1 MAAAFSARGLST
13 RPPRKDPRF
22 WRAPIQPW
30 ELGKTNSTS
39 DATAQELIR
48 EFQALQGIRYNW
60 EPYWADI
67 ARRVLPHQ
75 NVFQRSVL
83 GVSQAERRTEYIF
96 ESTAPQALENCA
108 ALFESMLFP
117 RTQRWHTLA
126 PVDPDLKDDREVRT
140 YLEDLNDI
148 LFAARYSPKA
158 NFASQAH
165 ENMLGLTAFGTGSM
179 FIDEAM
185 GENLRYRAIP
195 LQDLYFAENH
205 VGIIDRVFRKFP
217 FSATQA
223 ADMWGVKALP
233 DGVQAALANP
243 SQMHRDFEW
252 LHVVKPRK
260 NPAFG
265 RTDVQ
270 GMAYES
276 FYLCMNPIKLVCESG
291 YRVMPYATSRFM
303 VGPREVYGR
312 GPAFV
317 SLSDIKMLNEMSR
330 TDINAAQ
337 LLANPPVLL
346 PEVGQAFSL
355 RPGALN
361 YGMVSDDGKQLAY
374 PFVSGAKVD
383 IAEEKMEV
391 RRKSIKAAF
400 YGNMFEMLLEHPD
413 MTATQALL
421 LAQERGI
428 LLTPGMGRQ
437 QSEFLGNCIN
447 RELDVLAH
455 AGQLDSLGPMPDK
468 LRQRGGIIKIEY
480 SSPLNRLQR
489 AQDGVG
495 ILQTLQQLAPLAE
508 AGHPEIYDIFDPEKT
523 ARELAEINGVPAKLL
538 YSPEQMAELQANK
551 QQAQNAQMMVQA
563 APQAAAAAKDL
574 AQAHATVLNSPQP
587 QPGVGE

>member
-1 MAAAFSARGLST
+1 MAAAFST
-13 RPPRKDPRF
+13 RPRKDPRF
-22 WRAPIQPW
+22 WRAPVQDW
-30 ELGKTNSTS
+30 ELGKVNSTS
-39 DATAQELIR
+39 DATAQEIIR

-75 NVFQRSVL
+75 NIFQRSVL
-83 GVSQAERRTEYIF
+83 GVPQAERRTEYIF

-179 FIDEAM
+179 FIDEAL

-243 SQMHRDFEW
+243 SQMHREFEW
-252 LHVVKPRK
+252 LHVVRPRK
-260 NPAFG
+260 NPAYG

-346 PEVGQAFSL
+346 REVGQAFSL
-355 RPGALN
+355 RPGAVN

-421 LAQERGI
+421 LA
-428 LLTPGMGRQ
+428 
-437 QSEFLGNCIN
+437 
-447 RELDVLAH
+447 H

-495 ILQTLQQLAPLAE
+495 ILQTFQQLAPYAE
-508 AGHPEIYDIFDPEKT
+508 AGHPEVFDIFDPEKT

-574 AQAHATVLNSPQP
+574 AQAHSTVLNSPQP